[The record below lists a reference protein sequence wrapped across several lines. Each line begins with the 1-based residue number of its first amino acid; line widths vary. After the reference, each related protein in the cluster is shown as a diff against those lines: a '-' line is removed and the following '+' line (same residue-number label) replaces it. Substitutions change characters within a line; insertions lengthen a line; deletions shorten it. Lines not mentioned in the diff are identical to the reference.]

1 MHSDNSWFGKS
12 NLKIVIIFLISFS
25 FIYLDSSNQRLFSK
39 TKSFINDAIAYA
51 SYAITFPIKKIIE
64 TPAAVKTISK
74 LKDEHEKIAIL
85 ENKIQELSL
94 QNEFLKKDFKK
105 FENFLKEEKPFEFE
119 AIQAKVIS
127 SISNIFANS
136 FIVNKGSVDG
146 VKEGSPIVKNNNLIG
161 QVSEVNNSSSRAI
174 FLTDINSRVP
184 VVIGEQMY
192 QAILAGNPTK
202 KNQLKL
208 EFLPK
213 NYQFQNGDM
222 IYTSEIDGILKRGI
236 VIGSLLIDSQEDK
249 KGQDNYSIE
258 LNYGEKQIDYVSILI
273 N

>member
-1 MHSDNSWFGKS
+1 M
-12 NLKIVIIFLISFS
+12 
-25 FIYLDSSNQRLFSK
+25 
-39 TKSFINDAIAYA
+39 
-51 SYAITFPIKKIIE
+51 
-64 TPAAVKTISK
+64 
-74 LKDEHEKIAIL
+74 
-85 ENKIQELSL
+85 

-127 SISNIFANS
+127 NISNIFANS

-192 QAILAGNPTK
+192 QAILVGNPTK

-236 VIGSLLIDSQEDK
+236 VIGSLFIDSQEDK